1 MDDQL
6 KWNLHVEH
14 LCKKVGNMISYLARI
29 KHFVNESALKTIFD
43 TVILPHF
50 DYTDIVWQS
59 ATKTQLEHLQ
69 KLQNRAARIIL
80 NVNPYEHKSIIEMHD
95 LLNWENLNRRR
106 KKHIM
111 SFAYKILHDMAP
123 HGTRIHAGKFCQ

>member
-50 DYTDIVWQS
+50 DYCISHYFRV
-59 ATKTQLEHLQ
+59 QLFS
-69 KLQNRAARIIL
+69 RF
-80 NVNPYEHKSIIEMHD
+80 
-95 LLNWENLNRRR
+95 WT
-106 KKHIM
+106 
-111 SFAYKILHDMAP
+111 FAVIREWLISRY
-123 HGTRIHAGKFCQ
+123 F